1 MAKLFLVLFD
11 ILDRVADRRDLLCVL
26 VGDLNI
32 ESLLE
37 LHDELYGVERIRTEV
52 VGEACFGFDFRLF
65 DSQLVYDDLAKI
77 TLFLLHLSYSQK
89 ILSTRL
95 STNHGFFY
103 LRY

>member
-37 LHDELYGVERIRTEV
+37 LHDELYGTTS
-52 VGEACFGFDFRLF
+52 
-65 DSQLVYDDLAKI
+65 DSL
-77 TLFLLHLSYSQK
+77 TPS
-89 ILSTRL
+89 LSTMI
-95 STNHGFFY
+95 STTFC
-103 LRY
+103 

>member
-52 VGEACFGFDFRLF
+52 VGEACFGYDFRLF
-65 DSQLVYDDLAKI
+65 YSQLVYDDLDD
-77 TLFLLHLSYSQK
+77 FLL
-89 ILSTRL
+89 
-95 STNHGFFY
+95 NF
-103 LRY
+103 

>member
-37 LHDELYGVERIRTEV
+37 LHDEL
-52 VGEACFGFDFRLF
+52 
-65 DSQLVYDDLAKI
+65 DSL
-77 TLFLLHLSYSQK
+77 TPS
-89 ILSTRL
+89 LSTMI
-95 STNHGFFY
+95 STTFC
-103 LRY
+103 